1 MDVLTQPARIVV
13 GLMLGAA
20 AAAPA
25 AGSDADSHHAARR
38 RRRRGR
44 TAVRHPRRGDRRT
57 RPQPPRGL
65 TVVVNGKDV
74 TSRNIL
80 DPGVGGERGAGGTGA
95 TGAAIVAADRADR
108 ADGNTTNFLLRR
120 FSLSAPGPLVIEA
133 RTADG
138 ATATARLTVE
148 AWAGRGRSASAR
160 NVIFLLG
167 DGMGVAH
174 RTAARIVSR
183 GLHNGKAAGRLAM
196 DTLDVTGMVM
206 TRVAQLGDHRFVARD
221 GRRTRPGRRT
231 TTTRKACFPTT
242 PPTRSTTRASSTS
255 ARSCGAR
262 AAPAST
268 SAS

>member
-1 MDVLTQPARIVV
+1 MDVLTQATRIVV
-13 GLMLGAA
+13 GLVLGAA

-25 AGSDADSHHAARR
+25 QAATRIRIMPPDGGVVAVGQRLDIRVEATSDTAA
-38 RRRRGR
+38 
-44 TAVRHPRRGDRRT
+44 P
-57 RPQPPRGL
+57 PQGL
-65 TVVVNGKDV
+65 TVVVNGKDL

-95 TGAAIVAADRADR
+95 TAAAIVAADRADR
-108 ADGNTTNFLLRR
+108 ADENTTNFLLRR
-120 FSLSAPGPLVIEA
+120 FSLSAPGPLVIVA

-148 AWAGRGRSASAR
+148 AWAGRGRIASAR

-174 RTAARIVSR
+174 RTAARIVSK

-206 TRVAQLGDHRFVARD
+206 TPSLNSAITDSSPGMASVLDRAEEQQQ
-221 GRRTRPGRRT
+221 PGRRL
-231 TTTRKACFPTT
+231 
-242 PPTRSTTRASSTS
+242 S
-255 ARSCGAR
+255 
-262 AAPAST
+262 
-268 SAS
+268 